1 MTALIDLLPELNKAF
16 FETLYMVGIAVVVA
30 ILIGM
35 PLGIIL
41 YVTDNGLI
49 LENRFIKT
57 VAGIVTNLVRS
68 IPFII
73 LLVFLLPFTNFLLGT
88 QIGPTA
94 ASVPLSVAAIPFF
107 ARIVESSAREIDR
120 GVIEAAVSVGATPWT
135 IIKDIILPEAKPGII
150 SGLTITIISLVGY
163 SAMAGTVGG
172 GGIGDLAIRYGYYR
186 YDNVVMYTTVVVL
199 IVLVQVRK
207 STRLNSSHVAIS
219 YAVFCLKK
227 KKQNKERTGQ

>member
-1 MTALIDLLPELNKAF
+1 MGIMELLPELNQAF
-16 FETLYMVGIAVVVA
+16 FETLYMVAIAVVIA

-35 PLGIIL
+35 PLGILL
-41 YVTDNGLI
+41 YVTDHGLV
-49 LENRFIKT
+49 LENRFVKS

-73 LLVFLLPFTNFLLGT
+73 LLVFLLPFTNLLIGT

-107 ARIVESSAREIDR
+107 ARIVESSAREIDK
-120 GVIEAAVSVGATPWT
+120 GVIEAAVSVGASPWT

-150 SGLTITIISLVGY
+150 SGLTITMISLVGY

-186 YDNVVMYTTVVVL
+186 YDNMVMYTTVVIL
-199 IVLVQVRK
+199 IVLVQVIQF
-207 STRLNSSHVAIS
+207 SGDFIA
-219 YAVFCLKK
+219 KK
-227 KKQNKERTGQ
+227 VNKK